1 MYNPTHIIVEIRGL
15 HLTRADNKKTTA
27 GHISS
32 SMRSMA
38 KRKLEFMGTE
48 CLLECHYMSV
58 VDPNTELFG
67 QVGSESLSSLLQ
79 LAIPSS

>member
-1 MYNPTHIIVEIRGL
+1 MSEGRPIKNGISLRL

-58 VDPNTELFG
+58 VWIRIQNFLARRDP
-67 QVGSESLSSLLQ
+67 SL
-79 LAIPSS
+79 